1 MNAEEGINPPPE
13 PQEEQEGALEA
24 QHEPS
29 EETLHCIICQSRID
43 PVRARRQTSTC
54 SEKCK
59 NRLDVIRAHQR
70 ATKRCPYCLNPSTPE
85 ERASFR
91 VWRAERGDLRS
102 ATKVKRDF
110 TLPSKTDMRHV
121 MQRAIN
127 ALTEERDRLTAA
139 LAPENAVGTKAEGA
153 PGHLTAKQR
162 KQAAARLETVTTL
175 IRDCEASI
183 APKAPAA

>member
-70 ATKRCPYCLNPSTPE
+70 ATTRCPY
-85 ERASFR
+85 
-91 VWRAERGDLRS
+91 
-102 ATKVKRDF
+102 
-110 TLPSKTDMRHV
+110 
-121 MQRAIN
+121 
-127 ALTEERDRLTAA
+127 
-139 LAPENAVGTKAEGA
+139 
-153 PGHLTAKQR
+153 
-162 KQAAARLETVTTL
+162 
-175 IRDCEASI
+175 
-183 APKAPAA
+183 